1 MANCVTKY
9 FTKKGTFFTET
20 ERVVIA
26 AKITDKVTW
35 DFYSG
40 GQFTGFDGGVPYAV
54 GTWRC
59 DGDENFMITGMVTGT
74 DGNRKNKTFSS
85 KTPNSW
91 TDTVVSPTTQRNPIF
106 NCIRNF
112 HSDNKDYYGTKENL
126 YEYPDRLTI
135 TYRNEDNTLRAFSF
149 YTNKRLIILNLNA
162 DNKWVAENKRGTWEC
177 LEERDYKFTEDSL
190 PPATP
195 ATEEPVADDSFPLK
209 EGKRGPN
216 VVKLQKFLND
226 KIPNNPL
233 TVNGVFDEKTKDKL
247 IEYQK
252 KEGIIE

>member
-74 DGNRKNKTFSS
+74 DGKRKNKTFSS

-112 HSDNKDYYGTKENL
+112 HSDNKDYYGTQEKL
-126 YEYPDRLTI
+126 FEYPDRLTI
-135 TYRNEDNTLRAFSF
+135 TYKKENITHIRSF
-149 YTNKRLIILNLNA
+149 YTNKRLIAFIKND
-162 DNKWVAENKRGTWEC
+162 DNKLVVEYRGNWYC
-177 LEERDYKFTEDSL
+177 VGERDYGRKIDI
-190 PPATP
+190 TP
-195 ATEEPVADDSFPLK
+195 ATAEPVEPTYDKSKFPLGIGS
-209 EGKRGPN
+209 EGPE
-216 VVKLQKFLND
+216 VAQLQNYLNRL
-226 KIPNNPL
+226 IPNEPL
-233 TVNGVFDEKTKDKL
+233 VVNGVFDVKTADKL
-247 IEYQK
+247 KHLQK
-252 KEGIIE
+252 SLNINK